1 MILKVVTV
9 AVGILLDPQGRVLIT
24 RRAPQTHQGGLW
36 EFPGGKVEPGET
48 IVDALARELKE
59 ELGVTVLIS
68 EPFMTLDHDYGDQ
81 CVCLA
86 VHRVTSW
93 RGEPS
98 GMEGQPLAWE
108 QPANLT
114 DWTFPAANQPIL
126 TRLLTD

>member
-1 MILKVVTV
+1 MKVVTV
-9 AVGILLDPQGRVLIT
+9 AVGILIDPQGRVLIT

-68 EPFMTLDHDYGDQ
+68 EPFMTLEHDYGDQ

-98 GMEGQPLAWE
+98 GMEGQPVAWE

-114 DWTFPAANQPIL
+114 DWPFPAANQPIL

>member
-1 MILKVVTV
+1 MEVVTV
-9 AVGILLDPQGRVLIT
+9 AVGILIDPQGRVLIT

-48 IVDALARELKE
+48 IVDALARELRE

-68 EPFMTLDHDYGDQ
+68 EPLMTLEHDYGDQ

>member
-1 MILKVVTV
+1 LKVVTV
-9 AVGILLDPQGRVLIT
+9 AVGILIDPQGRVLIT

-68 EPFMTLDHDYGDQ
+68 EPFMTLEHDYGDQ

-98 GMEGQPLAWE
+98 GMEGQPLAWQ
-108 QPANLT
+108 QPADLT
-114 DWTFPAANQPIL
+114 DWPFPDANQPIL

>member
-1 MILKVVTV
+1 LKVVTV
-9 AVGILLDPQGRVLIT
+9 AVGILIDPQGRVLIT

-68 EPFMTLDHDYGDQ
+68 EPFMTLEHDYGDQ
-81 CVCLA
+81 CMCLA

-114 DWTFPAANQPIL
+114 DWPFPAANQPIL

>member
-1 MILKVVTV
+1 LKVVTV
-9 AVGILLDPQGRVLIT
+9 AVGILIDPQGRVLIT

-68 EPFMTLDHDYGDQ
+68 EPFMTLEHDYGDQ

-108 QPANLT
+108 QPAKLT
-114 DWTFPAANQPIL
+114 DWPFPAANQPIL

>member
-1 MILKVVTV
+1 LKVVTV
-9 AVGILLDPQGRVLIT
+9 AVGILIDPQGRVLIT

-48 IVDALARELKE
+48 IVDALARELRE

-68 EPFMTLDHDYGDQ
+68 EPFMTLQHDYGDQ

-86 VHRVTSW
+86 VYRVTSW

-98 GMEGQPLAWE
+98 GMEGQPLAWQ
-108 QPANLT
+108 QPADLT
-114 DWTFPAANQPIL
+114 DWPFPAANQPIL

>member
-1 MILKVVTV
+1 MKVVTV
-9 AVGILLDPQGRVLIT
+9 AVGILIDPQGRVLIT

-68 EPFMTLDHDYGDQ
+68 EPFMTLEHDYGDQ

-114 DWTFPAANQPIL
+114 DWPFPAANQPIL

>member
-1 MILKVVTV
+1 LKVVTV
-9 AVGILLDPQGRVLIT
+9 AVGILIDPQGRVLIT

-48 IVDALARELKE
+48 IVDALARELRE

-68 EPFMTLDHDYGDQ
+68 EPFMTLQHDYGDQ

-114 DWTFPAANQPIL
+114 DWPFPAANQPIL

>member
-1 MILKVVTV
+1 MKVVTV
-9 AVGILLDPQGRVLIT
+9 AVGILIDPQGRVLIT

-114 DWTFPAANQPIL
+114 DWPFPAANQPIL

>member
-1 MILKVVTV
+1 LKVVTV
-9 AVGILLDPQGRVLIT
+9 AVGILMDPQGRVLIT

-68 EPFMTLDHDYGDQ
+68 EPFMTLEHDYGDQ

-114 DWTFPAANQPIL
+114 DWPFPAANQPIL

>member
-1 MILKVVTV
+1 MKVVTV
-9 AVGILLDPQGRVLIT
+9 AVGILIDPQGRVLIT

-68 EPFMTLDHDYGDQ
+68 EPFMTLEHDYGEQ

-114 DWTFPAANQPIL
+114 DWPFPAANQPIL

>member
-1 MILKVVTV
+1 LKVVTV
-9 AVGILLDPQGRVLIT
+9 AVGILIDPQGRVLIT

-68 EPFMTLDHDYGDQ
+68 EPFMTLEHDYGDQ

-114 DWTFPAANQPIL
+114 DWPFPAANQPIL

>member
-1 MILKVVTV
+1 MLKVVTV
-9 AVGILLDPQGRVLIT
+9 AVGILIDPQGRVLIT

-114 DWTFPAANQPIL
+114 DWPFPAANQPIL

>member
-1 MILKVVTV
+1 LKVVTV
-9 AVGILLDPQGRVLIT
+9 AVGILIDPQGRVLIT

-68 EPFMTLDHDYGDQ
+68 EPLMTLQHDYGDQ

-98 GMEGQPLAWE
+98 GMEGQPLAWQ
-108 QPANLT
+108 QPADLT
-114 DWTFPAANQPIL
+114 DWPFPDANQPIL

>member
-1 MILKVVTV
+1 MVTV
-9 AVGILLDPQGRVLIT
+9 AVGILLDPLGRVLIT

-48 IVDALARELKE
+48 ITDALLRELKE

-81 CVCLA
+81 CVRLA

-98 GMEGQPLAWE
+98 GMEGQPLAWQ
-108 QPANLT
+108 QPKSLT
-114 DWTFPAANQPIL
+114 DWQFPAANQPIL

>member
-1 MILKVVTV
+1 MEVVTV
-9 AVGILLDPQGRVLIT
+9 VVGILIDPQGRVLIT
-24 RRAPQTHQGGLW
+24 RRAPQSHQGGLW

-68 EPFMTLDHDYGDQ
+68 EPFMTLEHDYGDQ

>member
-1 MILKVVTV
+1 LKVVTV
-9 AVGILLDPQGRVLIT
+9 AVGILIDPQGRVLIT

-48 IVDALARELKE
+48 IVDALARELRE

-68 EPFMTLDHDYGDQ
+68 EPFMTLQHDYGDQ

-86 VHRVTSW
+86 VYRVTSW

-98 GMEGQPLAWE
+98 GMEGQPLAWQ
-108 QPANLT
+108 QPADLT
-114 DWTFPAANQPIL
+114 DWPFPDANQPIL

>member
-1 MILKVVTV
+1 LKVVTV
-9 AVGILLDPQGRVLIT
+9 AVGILIDPQGRVLIT

-68 EPFMTLDHDYGDQ
+68 EPFMTLEHDYGDQ

-114 DWTFPAANQPIL
+114 AWPFPAANQPIL

>member
-1 MILKVVTV
+1 LKVVTV
-9 AVGILLDPQGRVLIT
+9 AVGILIDPQGRVLIT

-68 EPFMTLDHDYGDQ
+68 EPFMTLEHDYGDQ

>member
-1 MILKVVTV
+1 M

-24 RRAPQTHQGGLW
+24 RRASEAHQGGLW

-48 IVDALARELKE
+48 ITDALARELNE

-68 EPFMTLDHDYGDQ
+68 EPFMTLQHDYGDQ

-86 VHRVTSW
+86 VYRVASW

-98 GMEGQPLAWE
+98 GMEGQPLAW
-108 QPANLT
+108 QPPVDLI
-114 DWTFPAANQPIL
+114 DWPFPAANQPIL
-126 TRLLTD
+126 KKLLAG

>member
-1 MILKVVTV
+1 MVTV
-9 AVGILLDPQGRVLIT
+9 AVGILIDPQGRVLIT

-68 EPFMTLDHDYGDQ
+68 EPFMTVEHDYGDQ

-86 VHRVTSW
+86 VYCVTSW

-98 GMEGQPLAWE
+98 GMEGQPLAWQ
-108 QPANLT
+108 QPKNLT
-114 DWTFPAANQPIL
+114 DWPFPAANQPIL
-126 TRLLTD
+126 TRLLSDY

>member
-1 MILKVVTV
+1 M
-9 AVGILLDPQGRVLIT
+9 AVGILIDPQGRVLIT

-68 EPFMTLDHDYGDQ
+68 EPFMTLEHDYGDQ
-81 CVCLA
+81 CVFLA

-98 GMEGQPLAWE
+98 GMEGQPLAWQ
-108 QPANLT
+108 QPKNLT
-114 DWTFPAANQPIL
+114 GWPFPAANQPIL
-126 TRLLTD
+126 TRLLTDY

>member
-1 MILKVVTV
+1 LKVVTV
-9 AVGILLDPQGRVLIT
+9 AVGILIDPQGRVLIT

>member
-1 MILKVVTV
+1 M
-9 AVGILLDPQGRVLIT
+9 AVGIFIDPQGRVLIT

-68 EPFMTLDHDYGDQ
+68 EPFMTLEHDYGDQ

-114 DWTFPAANQPIL
+114 DWPFPAANQPIL